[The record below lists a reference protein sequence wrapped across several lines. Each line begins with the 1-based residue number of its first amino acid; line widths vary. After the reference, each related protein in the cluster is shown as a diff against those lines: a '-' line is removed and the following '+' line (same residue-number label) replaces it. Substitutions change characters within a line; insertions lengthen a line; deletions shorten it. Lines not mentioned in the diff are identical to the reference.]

1 MLVANAPMM
10 RWLKREVFDRSQ
22 GRSDLVRDNPPMHF
36 LRHAPRLARFVLVW
50 FALSIGAAMASPLIK
65 PQPMEVICTGSGAM
79 KVLVQT
85 DDGLQELVTV
95 SMDCPLCGT
104 VGAPPPAGNPLV
116 EPSLPLAYLAQGIPA
131 ARLASL
137 TAAPLPARGPPLS
150 S

>member
-1 MLVANAPMM
+1 M
-10 RWLKREVFDRSQ
+10 R
-22 GRSDLVRDNPPMHF
+22 F

-50 FALSIGAAMASPLIK
+50 FALSIGAAVASPVIK

-85 DDGLQELVTV
+85 DEGLQELVTV

-104 VGAPPPAGNPLV
+104 VGAPPPETTPRVAPA
-116 EPSLPLAYLAQGIPA
+116 SPLAYLADGIPA

-137 TAAPLPARGPPLS
+137 SAAPLPARGPPLHS
-150 S
+150 